1 MLQEFLKE
9 LFSSPVL
16 AEVFPQSSAWPN
28 SEGSCTALTEQLVR
42 TLDPSAVGDPSQHV
56 VCPSLLCAWL
66 SQTPLAGHLLSTVFA
81 CMFLHGSMPLADLSV
96 FLGLTEPDTGRK
108 SYETL
113 LVPEAI
119 ETSLIP
125 YGSSFKSS
133 LIHLPTAVLLNT
145 SLPSGV
151 FGCVTV
157 FSYQLWSMV
166 CFAPP

>member
-1 MLQEFLKE
+1 
-9 LFSSPVL
+9 
-16 AEVFPQSSAWPN
+16 
-28 SEGSCTALTEQLVR
+28 
-42 TLDPSAVGDPSQHV
+42 
-56 VCPSLLCAWL
+56 
-66 SQTPLAGHLLSTVFA
+66 
-81 CMFLHGSMPLADLSV
+81 MPLTDLSV

-119 ETSLIP
+119 ETILIP

-133 LIHLPTAVLLNT
+133 LIHLPTAVLLKT

-157 FSYQLWSMV
+157 FSYQL
-166 CFAPP
+166 